1 MGRARTGVLALLV
14 GFAAMAAPIMG
25 SSPSAGAD
33 APPGCPKVSTFVV
46 IDCNLSDPSNSH
58 GMFAGAMERYGTGW
72 IVAYMK
78 DWTSG
83 STTYR
88 AGYTSQNPN
97 ADPMSD
103 AWGSI
108 AQMWKPQDTDAQPGV
123 IDPGL
128 HVFGADVDVA
138 TEPSQIYSLHST
150 NPGTEDSFVTPAAQV
165 VCTGDQKPGCMSTE
179 GSGHVAE
186 VSLRPADVP
195 ANGTVYAIYSFCPTS
210 AGCSVDKPQEIHLRT
225 VPKVITDGQYAPWGS
240 QVVCARDSGWAN
252 ASGNDKGHHQRA
264 VVVTLSRSGGRGTK
278 MACIYNHYE
287 GGGARTIGMTT
298 STDGSTWP
306 SNGTVIAREPGFDLH
321 NPYAIW
327 MLGTSGTVRVY
338 YQRYNYDGHCSGLGR
353 NWTLNYVESKDGG
366 ATWTMPLGSTCTG
379 ITYPKEISSTSR
391 PIFAQQKAGGHVYC
405 MSTWILVDTTIL
417 GIFDTQT

>member
-1 MGRARTGVLALLV
+1 MGRARIGVLALLV
-14 GFAAMAAPIMG
+14 GFAPMAAPTMG

-128 HVFGADVDVA
+128 HVFGTDVDVA

-165 VCTGDQKPGCMSTE
+165 VC
-179 GSGHVAE
+179 
-186 VSLRPADVP
+186 
-195 ANGTVYAIYSFCPTS
+195 
-210 AGCSVDKPQEIHLRT
+210 
-225 VPKVITDGQYAPWGS
+225 
-240 QVVCARDSGWAN
+240 
-252 ASGNDKGHHQRA
+252 
-264 VVVTLSRSGGRGTK
+264 
-278 MACIYNHYE
+278 
-287 GGGARTIGMTT
+287 
-298 STDGSTWP
+298 
-306 SNGTVIAREPGFDLH
+306 
-321 NPYAIW
+321 
-327 MLGTSGTVRVY
+327 
-338 YQRYNYDGHCSGLGR
+338 
-353 NWTLNYVESKDGG
+353 
-366 ATWTMPLGSTCTG
+366 
-379 ITYPKEISSTSR
+379 
-391 PIFAQQKAGGHVYC
+391 
-405 MSTWILVDTTIL
+405 
-417 GIFDTQT
+417 